1 MRRMHSV
8 RARAIFCS
16 RPIRRGV
23 ADAHMAVVA
32 YCLTVFSATGC
43 NRSGDDTIQEPSPI
57 EALAIRDVPAN
68 ALAESQSRGRKVF
81 KHYCAICHG
90 DEGQGNG
97 FNSTN
102 LAVSPR
108 DFSNS
113 QVLAQATDERLLLAV
128 SKGGAAVGKS
138 VLMPAWGQNADRSP
152 VKRCCG
158 ISTHV
163 CTKRRPEGKRKR
175 SSEIVTLRQ
184 RSFRSREVRC
194 DFTCLSRLSV
204 TFSCVTPTN
213 ER

>member
-1 MRRMHSV
+1 MRRMHTV
-8 RARAIFCS
+8 RARVIFALGQS
-16 RPIRRGV
+16 AVVSLTR
-23 ADAHMAVVA
+23 MAVVA
-32 YCLTVFSATGC
+32 YCSTVFSATGC
-43 NRSGDDTIQEPSPI
+43 NRSGGDTIQEPSPI

-113 QVLAQATDERLLLAV
+113 RFCEATDERLLLAA

-138 VLMPAWGQNADRSP
+138 VLMPAWGRTLTDR
-152 VKRCCG
+152 
-158 ISTHV
+158 
-163 CTKRRPEGKRKR
+163 
-175 SSEIVTLRQ
+175 Q
-184 RSFRSREVRC
+184 
-194 DFTCLSRLSV
+194 LSDVVAFLH
-204 TFSCVTPTN
+204 TFAPSGDPKEN
-213 ER
+213 GNGPPK